1 MLLHPNRA
9 QILMSRIDIGFGS
22 EFGSGLAVA
31 NPVDSKI
38 DKVKRHATEM
48 VAVLTID
55 ERTRNRRKI
64 NRAAADANEAI
75 EQVIEKAARAAK
87 EFCRK

>member
-1 MLLHPNRA
+1 MAFSRERTIEVEVRS
-9 QILMSRIDIGFGS
+9 ILPGS
-22 EFGSGLAVA
+22 ESGPDTIL
-31 NPVDSKI
+31 VDSKI

-64 NRAAADANEAI
+64 NQAAADANEAI

-87 EFCRK
+87 DISKK

>member
-1 MLLHPNRA
+1 MAFSRERA
-9 QILMSRIDIGFGS
+9 IEVEVRSILPGS
-22 EFGSGLAVA
+22 ESGPDTIL
-31 NPVDSKI
+31 VDSKI

-48 VAVLTID
+48 VAVLTVD

-64 NRAAADANEAI
+64 NQAAADANDAI

-87 EFCRK
+87 EFCKK

>member
-1 MLLHPNRA
+1 MAFSRERA
-9 QILMSRIDIGFGS
+9 IEVEVRSILPGS
-22 EFGSGLAVA
+22 ESGPDTIL
-31 NPVDSKI
+31 VDSKI

-64 NRAAADANEAI
+64 NQAAADANDAI
-75 EQVIEKAARAAK
+75 ERVIEKASRSAK
-87 EFCRK
+87 DISKK